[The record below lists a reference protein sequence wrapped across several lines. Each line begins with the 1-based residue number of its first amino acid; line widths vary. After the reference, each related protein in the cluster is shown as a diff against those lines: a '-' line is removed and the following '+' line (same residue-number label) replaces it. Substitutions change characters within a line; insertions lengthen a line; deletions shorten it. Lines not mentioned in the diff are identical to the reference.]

1 MSQRAKP
8 PFRADHVG
16 SLLRTAPL
24 KEARARREKN
34 EISADELKAIED
46 REIAAIIKKQED
58 IGLQA
63 VTDGEFRRAFWNYDF
78 LGALPGVEA
87 YLGER
92 KIKFQGVNPKPM
104 MLRVTAKLGNFSG
117 HPMLEHFRFIKRH
130 ARAVPKMTI
139 PSPSS
144 LHFRYGRDAVPESI
158 YPDMNDFYRDLG
170 QTYRLAVRAFAE
182 SGCRYLQLDEVNFA
196 YLCDP
201 NLREQVANRGD
212 DPERLPLIY
221 AGMINAAISDIPPD
235 MTIAMH
241 LCRGNFQSTF
251 VASGGYGPVADA
263 LFNTV
268 NVNGYFME
276 YDNDRAGGFEP
287 LRFVPKDKTVVLGL
301 VTSKSGRL
309 ESKDDLKRRLD
320 EAAKYVA
327 LEQVCLSPQCGF
339 ASTEEGNILAEEEQ
353 WAKLR
358 MIVEL
363 AKEVWG

>member
-1 MSQRAKP
+1 
-8 PFRADHVG
+8 
-16 SLLRTAPL
+16 
-24 KEARARREKN
+24 
-34 EISADELKAIED
+34 
-46 REIAAIIKKQED
+46 
-58 IGLQA
+58 
-63 VTDGEFRRAFWNYDF
+63 
-78 LGALPGVEA
+78 
-87 YLGER
+87 
-92 KIKFQGVNPKPM
+92 
-104 MLRVTAKLGNFSG
+104 
-117 HPMLEHFRFIKRH
+117 
-130 ARAVPKMTI
+130 MTI

-158 YPDMNDFYRDLG
+158 YPDMNDFYHDLG
-170 QTYRLAVRAFAE
+170 QTYRLAVRAFAD

>member
-1 MSQRAKP
+1 
-8 PFRADHVG
+8 
-16 SLLRTAPL
+16 
-24 KEARARREKN
+24 
-34 EISADELKAIED
+34 
-46 REIAAIIKKQED
+46 
-58 IGLQA
+58 
-63 VTDGEFRRAFWNYDF
+63 
-78 LGALPGVEA
+78 
-87 YLGER
+87 
-92 KIKFQGVNPKPM
+92 
-104 MLRVTAKLGNFSG
+104 
-117 HPMLEHFRFIKRH
+117 
-130 ARAVPKMTI
+130 
-139 PSPSS
+139 
-144 LHFRYGRDAVPESI
+144 
-158 YPDMNDFYRDLG
+158 
-170 QTYRLAVRAFAE
+170 
-182 SGCRYLQLDEVNFA
+182 
-196 YLCDP
+196 
-201 NLREQVANRGD
+201 
-212 DPERLPLIY
+212 
-221 AGMINAAISDIPPD
+221 
-235 MTIAMH
+235 MH